1 VFFFSDPMMGVLAV
15 VNLIALLM
23 LFPVGMR
30 VLKDFTD
37 QLKEGIDP
45 PVFDP
50 QKFPDLDIDPT
61 AWDKR

>member
-1 VFFFSDPMMGVLAV
+1 MGVLAL

-37 QLKEGIDP
+37 QLKEGTEH

-50 QKFPDLDIDPT
+50 NKFSDLDIDPT
-61 AWDKR
+61 AWGKR